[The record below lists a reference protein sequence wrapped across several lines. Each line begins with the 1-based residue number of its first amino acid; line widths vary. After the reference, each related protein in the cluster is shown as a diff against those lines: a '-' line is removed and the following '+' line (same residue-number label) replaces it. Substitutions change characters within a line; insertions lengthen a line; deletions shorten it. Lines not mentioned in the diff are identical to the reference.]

1 MHSFFRKKNMLYI
14 LLCANVLKH
23 VLLCRVK
30 DRFCKLLFTLYIEK
44 WNIGFIKEGILF
56 RFNVKHGIA
65 SFSLYRTVKRATVKC
80 PVVAQTQ
87 GYHLVCLLG
96 SLGKFQGGGVVLKT
110 MFCAR
115 VDLLSFCTG
124 LSPVFQS
131 SMSPPN
137 GERFVCGWASCCCTD
152 TGLSSDMS
160 LG

>member
-1 MHSFFRKKNMLYI
+1 MFRLHF
-14 LLCANVLKH
+14 LLCAYVLKKCAPLQGQRQILQ
-23 VLLCRVK
+23 VA
-30 DRFCKLLFTLYIEK
+30 FTLYIEK
-44 WNIGFIKEGILF
+44 WYIGFIKKSILF
-56 RFNVKHGIA
+56 RFNVKRGIA
-65 SFSLYRTVKRATVKC
+65 SFSLYRTVTRATVKC

-137 GERFVCGWASCCCTD
+137 WERFVCGWASCCCTD
-152 TGLSSDMS
+152 TGLSSDMR